1 LWVGKIPKNQN
12 LIKSGPIMFRSL
24 K

>member
-1 LWVGKIPKNQN
+1 LWVGRIPKNQN